1 MASVPT
7 ETPAG
12 PLAKDVEASIV
23 RTPTTPSSSA
33 DRPGPRHKFDHISP
47 YLDEDKCNT
56 WPDAS
61 HLRGRH
67 VVITGGASGFGRA
80 FALKYVEAGCSVT
93 IGDVDRVKGEQLQ
106 KEYPAIRFVYC
117 NVLSWQDQCTL
128 FQTAMQRAPKG
139 IDIVIANAGVTEGKF
154 NEELFK
160 EPLQE
165 PNLRTLDI
173 NLRAQFF
180 TVKLAHYHFAKSAA
194 LPNGWKKNLIL
205 LGSMASVGEIPGGPE
220 YTAAK
225 HGMLGLMR
233 SLRRTSPQEPSNG
246 ACRVNS
252 IHPWFVE
259 TGIIDVR
266 EKLLLAGTVYAKI
279 EDVVKAAM
287 VLSCD
292 ETANGR
298 ALAILEPSLGIV
310 DIAVEA
316 HPDGRL
322 NLSEVGDFGRFTRRV
337 EFLYSVRAK
346 AMHRY
351 TAITALWQ
359 LYLKTLKWPTLA
371 AILYITFKRSSRLQM
386 LWLVLSQR
394 LHG

>member
-1 MASVPT
+1 MSAVPT

-12 PLAKDVEASIV
+12 PIAKEVEAAIV
-23 RTPTTPSSSA
+23 RTPNSSKPSL
-33 DRPGPRHKFDHISP
+33 PGPRHNFAHISP

-61 HLRGRH
+61 AIRGQH
-67 VVITGGASGFGRA
+67 VVITGGASGFGKA
-80 FALKYVEAGCSVT
+80 FALKYVEAGCTVT

-106 KEYPAIRFVYC
+106 KEYSAIRFVYC

-128 FQTAMQRAPKG
+128 FQTAMSRATRG

-154 NEELFK
+154 CEELLK

-173 NLRAQFF
+173 NLRAQFY
-180 TVKLAHYHFAKSAA
+180 TAKLAHFYFSKSRP
-194 LPNGWKKNLIL
+194 LPNGAKKNLIL

-233 SLRRTSPQEPSNG
+233 SLRRTSPQEPGNG

-266 EKLLLAGTVYAKI
+266 EKLLLAGTIYGKI

-287 VLSCD
+287 VISCD
-292 ETANGR
+292 DSINGR
-298 ALAILEPSLGIV
+298 ALAILEPSLGVV
-310 DIAVEA
+310 DIAVEG

-337 EFLYSVRAK
+337 EFLYSVRAQ
-346 AMHRY
+346 AMHRA
-351 TAITALWQ
+351 TMLKALWQ
-359 LYLKTLKWPTLA
+359 FASKTLKWPALL
-371 AILYITFKRSSRLQM
+371 AILVITFKRSSRLQM